1 VRLLFAGPGA
11 PGHVNPTLP
20 LVRELADRGH
30 DITYLTDGS
39 FRRTVETAGARF
51 AALPPLDIPSA
62 GSGDPAAVMGTMMR
76 ALVGYQAGLLRDGVV
91 DRQLR
96 ECGADAVCY
105 DGMLAAPVT
114 RAAAGARIP
123 AIALHPTYAPPGGPA
138 DPARP
143 GGPTGP
149 AGPTGPGAGPGT
161 GDGVGPRLDADAD
174 DPGIAALFR
183 SMVEHGRAAAGE
195 LGETGLDPF
204 GGPVA
209 ELNIVFVPRE
219 FQPGGDAFD
228 ERYRFVGPSVG
239 HRAGDDGWTAPSE
252 RPAVLVSLGTSPFN
266 EDVAFLRAAIEAF
279 ADGRWQVLLAV
290 GDRVA
295 LDDLGAIPPN
305 VHVERYLPQLL
316 ALRRVDVFVSH
327 TGMNSTMESLNEGVP
342 LVAVPLQAEQEANAD
357 RVEQL
362 GLGRRLRGDRTPE
375 AIRAAV
381 EQVHADA
388 AIRAAVGA
396 MGEALRR
403 AGGARAAADAIE
415 AHVAAPG

>member
-1 VRLLFAGPGA
+1 MRLLFAGPGA

-51 AALPPLDIPSA
+51 AALPALDVPSA

-105 DGMLAAPVT
+105 DGMLAAPAA
-114 RAAAGARIP
+114 RAAAGAGIP
-123 AIALHPTYAPPGGPA
+123 AIALHPTYAPPGGPV
-138 DPARP
+138 D
-143 GGPTGP
+143 GPR
-149 AGPTGPGAGPGT
+149 PTGPGDAAGA
-161 GDGVGPRLDADAD
+161 DG
-174 DPGIAALFR
+174 PGIAGLFR

-327 TGMNSTMESLNEGVP
+327 TGMNSTMESLYEGVP